1 MKLYLPFSIV
11 ALLSIGI
18 MPPVLAEPLSV
29 SAQPNPNQ
37 ASGTAVPDG
46 EMGRWGDR
54 EMEKSSPQA
63 SSSQFPMTSPR
74 LSEIEFPLTYAE
86 GLFQESVPNSA
97 GSSAVAQ
104 VESGVAQVTG
114 VRLNPT
120 DIGFE
125 VILETQEGDSLEV
138 ETRIEGNSLIADIPN
153 AVLALPEGDEFRAD
167 NPAEGI
173 SSVSV
178 TQIDAN
184 SIQVAVIGE
193 TGTPTVEVFSI
204 ESGLALSLAPA
215 LEDGEEEPVGDEE
228 EEPVGDGEELIGDEE
243 ELIGDEEETELE
255 IVVTATR
262 TAEELPNVPRSV
274 TVITRDEIEQQ
285 ATVTRDVQDILAQT
299 VPGYGPP
306 TERAFT
312 DTTASLRGRAPLVL
326 IDGVPQ
332 NTNSGNFGRQLQ
344 TIDPASIERIEVV
357 RGPSA
362 IYGQGATGGVINIIT
377 RQPNEEQR
385 LRTTVEVGVTAA
397 LGELEAESFGN
408 YQEYGLEINEGD
420 VDLVI
425 NLSRDDIGA
434 SFDAEGDRLAI
445 TQGTDQSE
453 TFNLLGKVGWD
464 INDQQRLELSAS
476 HYSTERDA
484 NAISDP
490 SIEDI
495 PGIQKPRAI
504 VFEEGIDFIG
514 TSPQSDRNSAL
525 NLNYT
530 NENVFG
536 SRLGLQAYFRDNNVH
551 ADARDRRGAD
561 QGINQGVVEA
571 ENWGGRLQIETPF
584 NPEETVSLL
593 WGADYAN
600 EENFFFRNL
609 FDPEEFD
616 SSGGRVLE
624 KIGEVTVVPPY
635 DVENLG
641 LFAQL
646 QWDVSDRVAL
656 SGGARYD
663 RFDISVP
670 SYTTLFGDQAEG
682 GERNFDDVVFNVGAV
697 YQATDEVSL
706 YANYAQGFSVP
717 NLVDVLFA
725 PPAGFNFE
733 SSVRDLQPQKVNN
746 YEIGVRG
753 NWSEV
758 QVSLAGFYNESDL
771 GATLIPTDEF
781 FELVR
786 APERIYGIE
795 ATLDW
800 QPGGGFSLGGTLG
813 LSEGEV
819 DLPDDDEGYLA
830 LGTDRIQPLKLTAY
844 VEHQTTPG
852 WRNRLQ
858 AVLVG
863 NRDRAFEDGLD
874 LSPVESYVVL
884 DYLGSIQLGPGMLQ
898 IGIRNLLDNQYFQ
911 AYDQSLRS
919 GFESFVSPASGR
931 TISVGYR
938 VSW

>member
-1 MKLYLPFSIV
+1 MKLYLPFSII

-37 ASGTAVPDG
+37 ALGTAVPDG
-46 EMGRWGDR
+46 

-63 SSSQFPMTSPR
+63 SSSQFPRTTIPR
-74 LSEIEFPLTYAE
+74 LSEIEFPLTRAE

-97 GSSAVAQ
+97 GSSPVAQ
-104 VESGVAQVTG
+104 VESGVAQVTS

-125 VILETQEGDSLEV
+125 VILETQDGDSLEV
-138 ETRIEGNSLIADIPN
+138 ETRSEGNSLIADIPN
-153 AVLALPEGDEFRAD
+153 AVLVLPEGDEFRAD

-178 TQIDAN
+178 TQLDAN

-193 TGTPTVEVFSI
+193 TGTPTVEVIST
-204 ESGLALSLAPA
+204 ESGLTLSLAPV
-215 LEDGEEEPVGDEE
+215 LEDGEEE
-228 EEPVGDGEELIGDEE
+228 LIGD
-243 ELIGDEEETELE
+243 GEETELE

-262 TAEELPNVPRSV
+262 TAQELPKVPRSV

-377 RQPNEEQR
+377 RKPNEEQR

-420 VDLVI
+420 VDLII
-425 NLSRDDIGA
+425 NLSRDDVGA

-445 TQGTDQSE
+445 TQGIDESE

-476 HYSTERDA
+476 HYSTERDT

-490 SIEDI
+490 IIDDI

-514 TSPQSDRNSAL
+514 TSPQSDRNTAL

-530 NENVFG
+530 NQNVFG
-536 SRLGLQAYFRDNNVH
+536 SQLGLQAYFRDNTVYTEG
-551 ADARDRRGAD
+551 RDRRNRD
-561 QGINQGVVEA
+561 QGIDQRVVEA
-571 ENWGGRLQIETPF
+571 ENWGARLQIETPF
-584 NPEETVSLL
+584 NQEETVSLL

-600 EENFFFRNL
+600 EENSFFRNL
-609 FDPEEFD
+609 FDSEEFD
-616 SSGGRVLE
+616 NSEGRVFR
-624 KIGEVTVVPPY
+624 KIGEETIVPPY
-635 DVENLG
+635 DVESLG

-663 RFDISVP
+663 RFDLSVP
-670 SYTTLFGDQAEG
+670 SYTSFLGDEVEG
-682 GERNFDDVVFNVGAV
+682 GKRNFDDIVFNVGAV

-753 NWSEV
+753 NWSKV
-758 QVSLAGFYNESDL
+758 QVSLAGFFNESDL
-771 GATLIPTDEF
+771 GAALIPTDDF

-813 LSEGEV
+813 WSEGEV

-830 LGTDRIQPLKLTAY
+830 LGNDRIQPLKLTAF

-863 NRDRAFEDGLD
+863 NRDRAFEDGID